1 MAYSRLAKGKKRAIK
16 EEEEESSTSPSLSSL
31 SPEPAERPVVK
42 KPKRAETR
50 KCPVC
55 EEQIPVRLL
64 AKHSELESERV
75 EEIIKGI
82 GSSKGEYHASQDGTR
97 RSAARARKSMSAL
110 NTRSS
115 ATADILEE
123 TSKAI
128 QVIKRHRKRRHA
140 KLRDLTREDEEGRTR
155 VVQSNGIVCPVCAQ
169 AIPGDQ
175 DVVEA
180 HVDACLASEARRI
193 DVEHQDEAGPSRPTD
208 WGGNDSRIGNVSGLR
223 GAGFNIR
230 NRTQEDV
237 DDEVDIDGDDEAV
250 FGIAQFTERD
260 IMKIDAVRM
269 EEEESGDEDV
279 DIGGGP
285 GERQRS
291 TSSMQARDQG
301 ANISE
306 DGILIDVTETNEVDL
321 LITAAR
327 QQGHTQSLVAALE
340 RKIQHLESS
349 QSIASTSLQCR
360 ICLDPYTEP
369 TVSTGCWHTCCREC
383 WLRCLGS
390 TKLCPICKRITVA
403 TDLRRIYL

>member
-1 MAYSRLAKGKKRAIK
+1 MAYSRFAKGKKRAIK

-31 SPEPAERPVVK
+31 SPEPTQRPVVK

-75 EEIIKGI
+75 EEIIKDI
-82 GSSKGEYHASQDGTR
+82 GSSKGEYQASQAGTR
-97 RSAARARKSMSAL
+97 RSAARARKSMSAM

-123 TSKAI
+123 TCKAI
-128 QVIKRHRKRRHA
+128 QIIKRHRKRRHA
-140 KLRDLTREDEEGRTR
+140 KLREMTREDEEGRTKA
-155 VVQSNGIVCPVCAQ
+155 VQSSGIVCPVCAQ
-169 AIPGDQ
+169 PVPGDQ

-193 DVEHQDEAGPSRPTD
+193 DVEQQDEAGPSHPTD

-230 NRTQEDV
+230 NHTQKDV

-250 FGIAQFTERD
+250 FGTAQFTERD
-260 IMKIDAVRM
+260 IMRIDAVRM

-279 DIGGGP
+279 DIGGP
-285 GERQRS
+285 WERQRS
-291 TSSMQARDQG
+291 TSSMQAREQ
-301 ANISE
+301 ATNTPE
-306 DGILIDVTETNEVDL
+306 DGILIDVTEPNEVDL

-327 QQGHTQSLVAALE
+327 HGGHIQSLVTALQ
-340 RKIQHLESS
+340 RKIQQLESS
-349 QSIASTSLQCR
+349 QSTSSASLQCR

-390 TKLCPICKRITVA
+390 TKLCPICKRITIA